1 MRMEQKDVSRSRRYA
16 DCGDGAKR
24 MLETASSPLVL
35 EFKPRFSDRT
45 EEFL

>member
-1 MRMEQKDVSRSRRYA
+1 MRMERKDVSRSRRYA

-24 MLETASSPLVL
+24 MLETAAPPSVL
-35 EFKPRFSDRT
+35 EFKPRFSERT